1 MLAKENEYVSDAA
14 ETMFQSSQDAKIR
27 TYCEA
32 VEEARRLRRGL
43 EIQLER
49 AESALNS
56 ANKELT
62 STKEELGSAKK
73 ALQQNE
79 LALHAKDEEIAKLKA
94 QLSSL
99 AK

>member
-56 ANKELT
+56 AE
-62 STKEELGSAKK
+62 EELSSAKS
-73 ALQQNE
+73 ALQQRD
-79 LALHAKDEEIAKLKA
+79 LALLAKDEEIAKLKA
-94 QLSSL
+94 QLSALS
-99 AK
+99 K